1 MDTESVHRLRVVI
14 ARLARRLNV
23 SATHEGL
30 TPTQASVLGWAVKL
44 GPVSGPELVE
54 TEGIHPTMLS
64 RVVTR
69 LDELGLI
76 ERLPNPNDA
85 RIIMIRGTQQGAA
98 THNRIKAERAAI
110 VSACVDE
117 LDSDEAAAI
126 LAALPALESLA
137 ERLQATRAYV

>member
-1 MDTESVHRLRVVI
+1 VDIESVHRLRVVI

-69 LDELGLI
+69 LDDLGLI
-76 ERLPNPNDA
+76 ERLPDPNDA
-85 RIIMIRGTQQGAA
+85 RIILIRGTPEGAA
-98 THNRIKAERAAI
+98 KHNRIKADRAAI

-117 LDSDEAAAI
+117 LDDDEAAAI

-137 ERLQATRAYV
+137 ERLQGGVYA